1 MRLHDTQ
8 TGIQWGTWNYIA
20 KRLPVCILCKRVARV
35 TLFVSLQFNFLL
47 NRYNAVEETS
57 TLALENDQDSAFK
70 LQEEIAKA
78 SQELSRIYGS
88 LVRTAIFFSPIFY

>member
-1 MRLHDTQ
+1 M
-8 TGIQWGTWNYIA
+8 
-20 KRLPVCILCKRVARV
+20 
-35 TLFVSLQFNFLL
+35 

-88 LVRTAIFFSPIFY
+88 LVCTAIFFSPIFY